1 MAPHPDPPPSPPTPP
16 APPIPEHDDDDCRLL
31 TATEVAEIKR
41 REAEEAQRLIE
52 GNEEAVRQQRR
63 EAEARPVRMYDDVP
77 CIMPDMYKCPR
88 CNFHNFYLR
97 TMCNKLRC
105 GNCDKPFCIV
115 CLHPSSTMSHLADHA
130 GCARLF
136 ALSR

>member
-1 MAPHPDPPPSPPTPP
+1 MYAFMRPDPVLSKGPVEAHSESDPVPAR
-16 APPIPEHDDDDCRLL
+16 APP
-31 TATEVAEIKR
+31 
-41 REAEEAQRLIE
+41 
-52 GNEEAVRQQRR
+52 
-63 EAEARPVRMYDDVP
+63 
-77 CIMPDMYKCPR
+77 
-88 CNFHNFYLR
+88 R